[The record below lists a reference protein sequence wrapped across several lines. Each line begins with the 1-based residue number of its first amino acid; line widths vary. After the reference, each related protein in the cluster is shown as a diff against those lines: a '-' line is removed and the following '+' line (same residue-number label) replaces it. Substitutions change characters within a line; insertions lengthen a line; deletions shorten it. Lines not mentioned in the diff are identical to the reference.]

1 MPPTY
6 NGGSPVTGYRIEWDN
21 GTGFWSVHTAS
32 KTDSSLTV
40 TGLVAGTSYLFKVA
54 AINSIGT
61 SAFSNNFRIT
71 AAFVPDPPAA
81 LTIDYALTNGT

>member
-1 MPPTY
+1 
-6 NGGSPVTGYRIEWDN
+6 
-21 GTGFWSVHTAS
+21 
-32 KTDSSLTV
+32 
-40 TGLVAGTSYLFKVA
+40 LVAGTSYLFKVA

>member
-21 GTGFWSVHTAS
+21 GTGVWSVHTAAQ
-32 KTDSSLTV
+32 TDSSLTV
-40 TGLVAGTSYLFKVA
+40 TDLVAGTSYLFRVA